1 MLKKV
6 PFSAWTLYH
15 RDSISIGAK
24 CIGLRI
30 CSDPTAEHCTEAS
43 TDAITSD
50 EHAEDSDS
58 IGGGNLVHNFLG
70 VLDNLT
76 FDKKSVVLHNL
87 MNPSR
92 APGKTSSSRDDM
104 EPKL

>member
-1 MLKKV
+1 MLLHLMNMQKIV
-6 PFSAWTLYH
+6 TQLVAA
-15 RDSISIGAK
+15 IS
-24 CIGLRI
+24 
-30 CSDPTAEHCTEAS
+30 
-43 TDAITSD
+43 
-50 EHAEDSDS
+50 
-58 IGGGNLVHNFLG
+58 NLVHNFLG